1 MPRVASFEALNQ
13 LLLEQCLRDDI
24 RVVDRQAMSIGQAW
38 KSEQP
43 FLRPLPKRPFD
54 CCVTRQVHLNG
65 YSQVTYET
73 NRYSVPVEQ
82 ARSELVLKAYPFHIE
97 ILSNQRVLARHERCF
112 GHKQDVFDP
121 LHYLLLLERSP
132 GALEYAKPLRQWRQ
146 DWPESY
152 HCLLRRLR
160 EQWPDG
166 RGVKEFVQVLRLH
179 QQYPAQEIEQAVE
192 QALSYGC
199 AHFDG
204 VKHCL
209 QHLGLPAARVPLL
222 DLTDRP
228 HLALVGN
235 QPINLQCYD
244 QLLERYA
251 QL

>member
-1 MPRVASFEALNQ
+1 M
-13 LLLEQCLRDDI
+13 
-24 RVVDRQAMSIGQAW
+24 
-38 KSEQP
+38 
-43 FLRPLPKRPFD
+43 
-54 CCVTRQVHLNG
+54 
-65 YSQVTYET
+65 TYET

-97 ILSNQRVLARHERCF
+97 ILSSQRVLARHDRCF
-112 GHKQDVFDP
+112 GQKQDVFDP
-121 LHYLLLLERSP
+121 LHYLLLLEQRP

-146 DWPESY
+146 DWPACY
-152 HCLLRRLR
+152 HLLLRRLR
-160 EQWPDG
+160 EQWPEG

-179 QQYPAQEIEQAVE
+179 QQYPTPQIEQAVE
-192 QALSYGC
+192 QALAYGC

-209 QHLGLPAARVPLL
+209 EQLGQEADRTPLL

-235 QPINLQCYD
+235 QPLDLQCYD